1 MNSHA
6 HRRLAADNRRLLL
19 RLAVSAV
26 AMFGF
31 GFLLVPFYEK
41 ICEVTGINNFLRPE
55 AERGARAVV
64 NTQVDASRRILVQ
77 FDANLHDLPWRFR
90 PLQRSLEVHPGQL
103 VQVDYEVSNTRE
115 VPITGQAVPS
125 YGPQL
130 AGRYFNKMDCFCF
143 EQQTL
148 APGERRIM
156 PVVFV
161 VDPALPEEVTVIT
174 LSYTFFELRGRNT
187 TTAAQGRAAAAVE
200 RAASGKGAT

>member
-1 MNSHA
+1 MSTHA
-6 HRRLAADNRRLLL
+6 SRRLASENRRLLF

-26 AMFGF
+26 VMFGF

-55 AERGARAVV
+55 AEQGARAVASIA
-64 NTQVDASRRILVQ
+64 NTQIDTTRRVLVQ
-77 FDANLHDLPWRFR
+77 FDANLHDLPWRFQ
-90 PLQRSLEVHPGQL
+90 PLQRSIEVHPGQL
-103 VQVDYEVSNTRE
+103 VQVEYEVSNTRD

-143 EQQTL
+143 QQQTL
-148 APGERRIM
+148 APGEQRTM

-161 VDPALPEEVTVIT
+161 VDPALPEDVTVIT
-174 LSYTFFELRGRNT
+174 LSYTFFELPGRK
-187 TTAAQGRAAAAVE
+187 TTAASVQTPIE
-200 RAASGKGAT
+200 DAS